1 MQHEGLQQLRSLCFR
16 WWNKPHFLAQ
26 GSQHDGSGAQQVGS
40 GAQQVGSGAQQVG
53 SGAQQVGS
61 GAQHEGLQQLRSL
74 CFRWWNKPHF
84 LAQGSQHD
92 GSGAQQ
98 VGSGAQQEGSGAQP
112 QPCEKPNIPA
122 SAVEAAA
129 KIRPTTNIAGKAK
142 RAFIERT
149 PT

>member
-1 MQHEGLQQLRSLCFR
+1 MQQAGLQQRCSLCFR

-26 GSQHDGSGAQQVGS
+26 GSQQEGSGAQQVGS

-61 GAQHEGLQQLRSL
+61 GAQQADLQQRCSL

-84 LAQGSQHD
+84 LAQGSQQE

-129 KIRPTTNIAGKAK
+129 KIKPTTNIAGKAK